1 MENSIIN
8 KPSAMIQ
15 TNVAKLTAVQRKMI
29 NYLVF
34 FSQKTGDEKY
44 YYTSLKKIKKACGIS
59 TTKNL
64 DLKKQFEAL
73 GEISIKFNYL
83 EKDKYR
89 VWKSMN
95 VIAAVSIAE
104 NSGEVKF
111 EIPSM
116 LKEIILDPKIYAPLN
131 VLLIAGLK
139 SKYSIVLYELL
150 RDYIDSPKFP
160 KLTIIEFKNLLSV
173 DSKKY
178 KYFSDFKKKVLNIA
192 VNEINEKTDI
202 TCSYELIKSDGNKY
216 SHIQFQIEK
225 DIENVVRIISKTS
238 ENISVKIDNLA
249 NNLSLNGNQ
258 KNELKEKIPLEILRN
273 LKIED
278 QTTNVFNV
286 IISNLNLGEEFIL
299 SNLEYVYNQPNVEI
313 FIKYF
318 KTALK
323 ENYGSETL
331 EKKIQLEKKENKKKE
346 RVEKIKLNIELFNKQ
361 KEKFKNYISK
371 KTDDFIGNL
380 NDDEMNFKLEE
391 FKKSAYIG
399 IFLRDF
405 ERDGVNSKLINPL
418 FRRFIKDN
426 YLENTDREFLILCKG
441 KNLEVKKIN
450 NEFVLSNNF

>member
-160 KLTIIEFKNLLSV
+160 KLTIVEFRNLLSV
-173 DSKKY
+173 DLKKY
-178 KYFSDFKKKVLNIA
+178 KNFVDFKKYVLNKAI
-192 VNEINEKTDI
+192 NEINEKTDI
-202 TCSYELIKSDGNKY
+202 TCSYKLIKSGGNKY
-216 SHIQFQIEK
+216 SHIQFEFEK
-225 DIENVVRIISKTS
+225 DIENVVKVISKTS
-238 ENISVKIDNLA
+238 ENINILTT
-249 NNLSLNGNQ
+249 SLNFD
-258 KNELKEKIPLEILRN
+258 KNEKNVLKGQIPVEILRN
-273 LKIED
+273 IRIED
-278 QTTNVFNV
+278 QTINVLKV

-299 SNLEYVYNQPNVEI
+299 SNLEYVYNQPNVEN
-313 FIKYF
+313 FVKYF
-318 KTALK
+318 TTALK
-323 ENYGSETL
+323 ENYGSEDL
-331 EKKIQLEKKENKKKE
+331 EKKIELEKKEIQKKNSNEEKQK
-346 RVEKIKLNIELFNKQ
+346 KIKTFDLL
-361 KEKFKNYISK
+361 KEKFENY
-371 KTDDFIGNL
+371 TDQKITIFIENL
-380 NDDEMNFKLEE
+380 NENELKEKLIE
-391 FKKSAYIG
+391 FENVSDLG
-399 IFLRDF
+399 IFFEDF
-405 ERDGVNSKLINPL
+405 EKYGLKSRVINAL
-418 FRRFIKDN
+418 FRDYIKQ
-426 YLENTDREFLILCKG
+426 YYI
-441 KNLEVKKIN
+441 KNLDSQFEKICKEKNLMVKKIG
-450 NEFVLSNNF
+450 NEFILSNKF